1 MNAKLRD
8 SEAENARLREE
19 LANQKPAETPSE
31 SVKQLV
37 NTPVSVFFNINKS
50 TIASQKDLG
59 NVQALAKYA
68 KDNNN
73 NLLVTGYADSAT
85 GTAAYNQ
92 KLSERRAATVAN
104 ELVKMGVENNK
115 ISTVGKGG
123 VETLSPISFNRRA
136 TVQVAE

>member
-1 MNAKLRD
+1 M
-8 SEAENARLREE
+8 REE

-50 TIASQKDLG
+50 TIASQKDLV

-85 GTAAYNQ
+85 GTAASTRSS
-92 KLSERRAATVAN
+92 LSVVLLLLLTSLLRWVLRT
-104 ELVKMGVENNK
+104 NK